1 MKLETMKKKLHN
13 EIFNE
18 YFRYQN
24 PFFSK
29 YFIDK
34 KKIIKN
40 IKKRNT

>member
-1 MKLETMKKKLHN
+1 MKYLTNILDIK
-13 EIFNE
+13 I
-18 YFRYQN
+18 Y
-24 PFFSK
+24 FFSK